1 MSTRTPWQKF
11 YHSDWRSDPALR
23 ACSPAARGIWLDMIG
38 LMHDADPYGHLLIN
52 GVQPSIKTLSG
63 LFNVHHKSLIAAMK
77 ELSEHGVYSVDTSG
91 VIFSRRMVRDFANA
105 LRDKEN
111 GRRGGNPQIA
121 NGLTPPLT
129 RAPPAE
135 VKAQKPEARVQK
147 NTLSNESVAHA
158 RKRVATDRT
167 LPSAMTPEMVQHAAK
182 HGFLN
187 GNAERLF
194 GAWRDHHLAKGTV
207 IADTTAS
214 FRTWV
219 ANELK
224 FNPRSAGHDRQPSQP
239 AKLYGIS
246 AANAEFRARSDRG
259 SVEALRELGALG
271 DDGLFADPEPD
282 WAKGSG

>member
-1 MSTRTPWQKF
+1 MKF
-11 YHSDWRSDPALR
+11 YPEDWRGDVKLR
-23 ACSPAARGIWLDMIG
+23 RCSLAARGLWVDLLSI
-38 LMHDADPYGHLLIN
+38 MHEAEPYGHLVID
-52 GVQPSIKTLSG
+52 GQKASVSDLSKVLG
-63 LFNVHHKSLIAAMK
+63 VHHKTLIALLK
-77 ELSEHGVYSVDTSG
+77 ELGKNGVYSVSIDG
-91 VIFSRRMVRDFANA
+91 IIYSRRMARDHAKS
-105 LRDKEN
+105 LEDKEN
-111 GRRGGNPQIA
+111 GRRGGNPNLA
-121 NGLTPPLT
+121 KGVNPPV
-129 RAPPAE
+129 RAE
-135 VKAQKPEARVQK
+135 VKAQKPEARSQK

-219 ANELK
+219 TNELK